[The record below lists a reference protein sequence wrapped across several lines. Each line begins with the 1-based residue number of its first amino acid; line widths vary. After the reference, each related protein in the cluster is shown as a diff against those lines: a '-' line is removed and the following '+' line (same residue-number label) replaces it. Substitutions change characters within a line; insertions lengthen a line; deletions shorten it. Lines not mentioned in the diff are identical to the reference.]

1 MNTRLEAAYSGL
13 AWHSMLLLDPV
24 LTVLK
29 IMILYFLSTS
39 ILKEEELIDQTTE
52 LIEHDITTVLHSN
65 GVAYQPWSLH
75 EQRSADL
82 WKESPDT
89 NFYRRYLQSKACICS
104 LWLLRSIQEI
114 QQWTGDIPRRWWGRQ
129 RWRSMGHYSRSA
141 WTNQPQQQPR
151 CRPQATLLHRAVIKN
166 ITTIII
172 IVVTMKQDGFDE
184 YVRGCHNLNNG
195 KKIAKKTYVRSYS
208 KNW

>member
-65 GVAYQPWSLH
+65 GVAYQP
-75 EQRSADL
+75 
-82 WKESPDT
+82 
-89 NFYRRYLQSKACICS
+89 
-104 LWLLRSIQEI
+104 
-114 QQWTGDIPRRWWGRQ
+114 
-129 RWRSMGHYSRSA
+129 
-141 WTNQPQQQPR
+141 
-151 CRPQATLLHRAVIKN
+151 
-166 ITTIII
+166 
-172 IVVTMKQDGFDE
+172 
-184 YVRGCHNLNNG
+184 
-195 KKIAKKTYVRSYS
+195 
-208 KNW
+208 